1 MMADEVLFWQR
12 ASNDLAI
19 EVVTPFQVTL
29 SDVSRLTFP
38 ALVKDFGNRNGMVVA
53 ADFALIRPHAQKLLD
68 AGYGYSSNI
77 GHSPESYQRE
87 AMIEI
92 LADWG
97 WTGARDRR
105 PSWLP

>member
-1 MMADEVLFWQR
+1 MMSDEVLFWQR
-12 ASNDLAI
+12 TSNDLGI
-19 EVVTPFQVTL
+19 EVVAPFEVTL
-29 SDVSRLTFP
+29 SDGSQFTFP

-53 ADFALIRPHAQKLLD
+53 ADFAVIRPHAQKLLD

-87 AMIEI
+87 DMIKI

-97 WTGARDRR
+97 WTGSRERK